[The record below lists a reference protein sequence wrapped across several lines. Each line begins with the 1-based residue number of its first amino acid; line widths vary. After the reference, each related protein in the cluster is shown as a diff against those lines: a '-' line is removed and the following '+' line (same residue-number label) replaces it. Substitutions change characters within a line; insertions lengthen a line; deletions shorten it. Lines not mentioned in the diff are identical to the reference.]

1 MTFQIAVVSGG
12 SRGIGRAVVEE
23 LAGRGYRVEF
33 CYQSNA
39 AQAEATCAQGRR
51 HDQCISASQV
61 DVADAGAVDAWIG
74 RIEREI
80 GPVDLLVNS
89 AGITRD
95 RSLPLMSAQ
104 EWNEVISVN
113 LDGVFHVCRSAVLP
127 MLKRRRGCIINLSSI
142 SGIYGN
148 ATQSNYAAAKAGIIG
163 FSRSLAKELGPRGIR
178 VNVVAPGLIETDMT
192 ARLDAAR
199 LERTLAGAPLRRIGR
214 AAEVAAAVGFLASDS
229 AAYITGQ
236 VLGVDGGLA
245 I

>member
-1 MTFQIAVVSGG
+1 MDVQIAVVSGG
-12 SRGIGRAVVEE
+12 SRGIGRAVVED

-33 CYQSNA
+33 CYHSNA
-39 AQAEATCAQGRR
+39 AQAEAACAQAQCRR
-51 HDQCISASQV
+51 QRVSASQV
-61 DVADAGAVDAWIG
+61 DVGDADAVAAWIG
-74 RIEREI
+74 RVERDI

-95 RSLPLMSAQ
+95 RSLPLMSTQ
-104 EWNEVISVN
+104 EWNEVIKVN
-113 LDGVFHVCRSAVLP
+113 LDGVFHACRAATLP
-127 MLKRRRGCIINLSSI
+127 MLKRRRGCIVNLSSI

-192 ARLDAAR
+192 ARIDPAR
-199 LERTLAGAPLRRIGR
+199 LERMLAGAPLRRIGQ